1 MHRYVAPFRSLP
13 GSRRLL
19 GLVVTFLKANNV
31 VVDFPIYG
39 GHSRSLKTTLMRAA
53 TGGALARGA
62 GERIVV
68 RALDRVSFEFAED
81 DRVAL
86 VGHNGSGK
94 STLLRVLA
102 GAYEPVGG
110 RVELRGRVASMLSV
124 SLGMD
129 LESTGYENIR
139 LQGILFGMSNAEIER
154 KRGEIAEFTELGD
167 YLSMPVRTYSSG
179 MMMRI
184 SFGVATAVD
193 AEIILMDEWLGI
205 GDANFFEKAD
215 RRIKEFVSKAGI
227 LVFASHSLDLLRKV
241 CNKAVMLEH
250 GRVAAVGD
258 LEEVLAAYAAA

>member
-1 MHRYVAPFRSLP
+1 
-13 GSRRLL
+13 
-19 GLVVTFLKANNV
+19 VTYLKASDL
-31 VVDFPIYG
+31 VVDFPLYG

-53 TGGALARGA
+53 TGGTLARGA

-68 RALDRVSFEFAED
+68 RALDRVSFAFAEG

-94 STLLRVLA
+94 STLLRVVA

-110 RVELRGRVASMLSV
+110 AVEIRGRVASMLSI

-139 LQGILFGMSNAEIER
+139 LQGILFGMSNAEIEH
-154 KRGEIAEFTELGD
+154 KMDAIAEFTELGD
-167 YLSMPVRTYSSG
+167 YLSMPMRTYSSG

-193 AEIILMDEWLGI
+193 AEIILMDEWIGV

-215 RRIKEFVSKAGI
+215 RRIREFVSKAGI
-227 LVFASHSLDLLRKV
+227 LVFASHSVELLRKL
-241 CNKAVMLEH
+241 CNKAIMLEH

-258 LEEVLAAYAAA
+258 VEEVLAAYAP

>member
-1 MHRYVAPFRSLP
+1 
-13 GSRRLL
+13 
-19 GLVVTFLKANNV
+19 VTFLKAEDV
-31 VVDFPIYG
+31 IVDFPIYG

-53 TGGALARGA
+53 TGGTLARGA

-68 RALDRVSFEFAED
+68 RALDRVSFDFKEG

-110 RVELRGRVASMLSV
+110 AVAVDGRVASMLSI

-139 LQGILFGMSNAEIER
+139 LQGVLFGMSNAEIER
-154 KRGEIAEFTELGD
+154 KKKEIADFSELGD

-184 SFGVATAVD
+184 SFSVATAVD
-193 AEIILMDEWLGI
+193 AEIVLMDEWIGV
-205 GDANFFEKAD
+205 GDAHFVEKAD
-215 RRIKEFVSKAGI
+215 RRINEFVSKAGI
-227 LVFASHSLDLLRKV
+227 LILASHSLDLVRKT
-241 CNKAVMLEH
+241 CNKAILLEH
-250 GRVAAVGD
+250 GRVAAIGD
-258 LEEVLAAYAAA
+258 IEEVLTVYAVRQHATELSVA